1 MDVIPVKAGIQNNSQ
16 AILRKEKICAA
27 SYPNSLTASNC
38 ELRWSQVFALYRLI
52 SHFRWPVWMIMSEHL
67 EEKQWIGALLDVYG
81 GLLTDRQRDFL
92 DLYFNEDLSYGEIAE
107 AEDISRQAVHDT
119 IQHGKK
125 ALLHF
130 EEHLGL
136 LARSQSAESVQPAA
150 ASPFDLQKL
159 QDEVQSLSALVGED
173 IIYDTG
179 PLRRRVKNLRKLAGL
194 E

>member
-1 MDVIPVKAGIQNNSQ
+1 MA
-16 AILRKEKICAA
+16 
-27 SYPNSLTASNC
+27 
-38 ELRWSQVFALYRLI
+38 
-52 SHFRWPVWMIMSEHL
+52 EHL

-136 LARSQSAESVQPAA
+136 LARAKQPENVQTPMAV
-150 ASPFDLQKL
+150 SIDLKKL
-159 QDEVQSLSALVGED
+159 QEEVHSLSALVGED

-179 PLRRRVKNLRKLAGL
+179 PLRRKVKSLRKLAGL

>member
-1 MDVIPVKAGIQNNSQ
+1 MVEP
-16 AILRKEKICAA
+16 
-27 SYPNSLTASNC
+27 
-38 ELRWSQVFALYRLI
+38 
-52 SHFRWPVWMIMSEHL
+52 L

-136 LARSQSAESVQPAA
+136 LARSQRPECAQPAA
-150 ASPFDLQKL
+150 GVPIDLKKIQE
-159 QDEVQSLSALVGED
+159 EVQSLSALVGED

-179 PLRRRVKNLRKLAGL
+179 PLRRKVKSLRKLAGL